1 MPTLRIDIVEPSTV
15 WIVGVWRAELIW
27 EKSEEECVMW
37 LQQIESRSQKED
49 LPRSI
54 ERANEDD
61 ASRSNQSLSDDIL

>member
-1 MPTLRIDIVEPSTV
+1 MS
-15 WIVGVWRAELIW
+15 
-27 EKSEEECVMW
+27 

-61 ASRSNQSLSDDIL
+61 ASRSNQSLSDDILQVNCRKCVGGSRGLN